1 MSDEKTEEPT
11 EHKLR
16 KSREEGQMARSQD
29 IPAAASTLAAV
40 AALVA
45 LSEAAIERFRLI
57 FRQALDFGEVESD
70 VHLIFQK
77 MGSMAFDALAIIL
90 PVVLA
95 AGVGAAVGM
104 AAHVGIQVAPKALTP
119 KFENINPAQG
129 IKRVFSMRSL
139 VTFLLSVIKA
149 AAIGVVMWQ
158 VILVLMPLVVGSI
171 YQTPRGIGA
180 IGWEANLKLFYF
192 ALGVFAVIAPLDY
205 LLSRYMFL
213 KEQRMTKDEVKREHK
228 SQEGDPEIKG
238 QRRNLARE
246 MVESS
251 PEQAMGRADAL
262 IVNPTH
268 YAVALRYRADE
279 AGVPV
284 VLTKG
289 VDDAALQLRALAQE
303 MGVPIFANPPL
314 ARALH
319 KVPENHAV
327 PEEFFEAVS
336 VVLRWVEDL
345 AQRDERSERNAKY
358 RYPTATAQAR
368 GTR

>member
-16 KSREEGQMARSQD
+16 KAREQGQVARSQD
-29 IPAAASTLAAV
+29 VAAAASTLAAV
-40 AALVA
+40 AALAA
-45 LSEAAIERFRLI
+45 LGEIGVDRFRLI
-57 FRQALDFGEVESD
+57 FRQALDFGEVEPD

-77 MGSMAFDALAIIL
+77 IGSMAFDALAIIL

-95 AGVGAAVGM
+95 AGGGAAMGM
-104 AAHVGIQVAPKALTP
+104 AAHVGIKVTPKALIP
-119 KFENINPAQG
+119 KFENVNPAQG

-139 VTFLLSVIKA
+139 LTFVLNVIKA
-149 AAIGVVMWQ
+149 VAIGVVMWQ
-158 VILVLMPLVVGSI
+158 VILVLLPLVVGAI
-171 YQTPRGIGA
+171 YQTPRAIGA

-192 ALGVFAVIAPLDY
+192 ALGVFVAIAPLDY

-284 VLTKG
+284 VLAKG
-289 VDDAALQLRALAQE
+289 VDDAALHLRLLARE
-303 MGVPIFANPPL
+303 MGVPVFANPPL

-319 KVPENHAV
+319 KVAENQAI
-327 PEEFFEAVS
+327 PEEYFEAVS

-345 AQRDERSERNAKY
+345 ARRDDRSERAAGY
-358 RYPTATAQAR
+358 RPSAATARA
-368 GTR
+368 